1 MVFSQ
6 LCMENAVAVTGAFNP
21 SFFFVACLHS
31 IDDPLKQ
38 KATIGFINNF
48 GQIPKQLFRRPHP
61 CKKLSGQRSS
71 IMEASPLAQS
81 PAVTPR
87 EKVFFKNLDLLCPAM
102 QPIKEVK
109 GVVGQIICLDKGVLA
124 VEQNKVL
131 IPSSYQRYLACGFAD
146 HR

>member
-1 MVFSQ
+1 MICLLTL
-6 LCMENAVAVTGAFNP
+6 LCLARVDTILSNP
-21 SFFFVACLHS
+21 FFS

-61 CKKLSGQRSS
+61 CKKLSGQRTS
-71 IMEASPLAQS
+71 IMEASPLTQA

-87 EKVFFKNLDLLCPAM
+87 EKVFYKNLDLLRPAL

-109 GVVGQIICLDKGVLA
+109 GVVGQVISLEKGVLA

-131 IPSSYQRYLACGFAD
+131 IPATYQRYLAWGFAD